1 MKVLVEKNTE
11 APGLSRASCIALG
24 LMLSYGAAS
33 RRPRRTIATFADLA
47 QIPAEE
53 QDVVLTDEQRS
64 LLFRARYWLHVV
76 ASKPQTTLAVCSQCG
91 AAYVRS
97 PGASVPSRCTYNPFC
112 DGKVVWAGKATVKE
126 VSPSPDPGEGA
137 GVAADAVG

>member
-1 MKVLVEKNTE
+1 MKVLVEKNAD

-33 RRPRRTIATFADLA
+33 RRPRRTITTFADLA

-64 LLFRARYWLHVV
+64 RWSLRPYIDDMMSSADCRA
-76 ASKPQTTLAVCSQCG
+76 SS
-91 AAYVRS
+91 AALRI
-97 PGASVPSRCTYNPFC
+97 APSE
-112 DGKVVWAGKATVKE
+112 AL
-126 VSPSPDPGEGA
+126 S
-137 GVAADAVG
+137 ADAQPRA

>member
-1 MKVLVEKNTE
+1 MKVLVEKNAD

-33 RRPRRTIATFADLA
+33 RRPRRKITTFADLA
-47 QIPAEE
+47 QIPAGE

-91 AAYVRS
+91 AAYARS

-126 VSPSPDPGEGA
+126 VSTSPDPGERA
-137 GVAADAVG
+137 GTAADAVG